1 MDVDFQNS
9 FILVLLCLL
18 SLLCYSLYVRKP
30 QRFDLPPSPPSL
42 PIIGHLHLLLSLLIH
57 KSFQKLS
64 SKHGPLL
71 YLRIFNVP
79 IVLVSS
85 SSVASEIFKTHDLNV
100 SFRGLPPLDESLL
113 FGSSTFLM
121 APHGDYL
128 KFMKKLLV
136 TNLLGSQALERSRC
150 IRADELERFYANLL
164 GKAMDKEMV
173 DIGKEAMK
181 VSNKIIF
188 KMLMGSRYCL
198 EEDGEAETA
207 RGLVIQ
213 SFALFKKIFLATLL
227 HRPLKKFGISLFKK
241 DILSVSDRFDKLL
254 ERVLVKHQEEKPS
267 EHQSADMMDVLL
279 EAFRDENAEYKITR
293 NHIKTFFIVMQELF
307 IAGTDSMGQTTQWA
321 MAELVNNPNILERL
335 RKEIESV
342 VGKTSL
348 IQETDL
354 PSLPYL
360 QAVVKEVLRLHPPA
374 PLFARTSREEC
385 RIRGFYIPENTTLL
399 VNVYAVMR
407 DPGSWEDPDEFRPE
421 RFLASLG
428 TGEEDERREQAH
440 KYIPFGSGRRGC
452 PGANLAYI
460 FIGTAVGMMVQCF
473 DWTIKGDEVKLE
485 EAAGELNLTMAH
497 PLKCTPVAR
506 TIKPFGFNPA
516 EST

>member
-1 MDVDFQNS
+1 MEVDFQNS
-9 FILVLLCLL
+9 LIFVLLCLL
-18 SLLCYSLYVRKP
+18 SLLCYSLYVRRP

-42 PIIGHLHLLLSLLIH
+42 PLIGHFHLILSLLIH

-164 GKAMDKEMV
+164 GKAINKEMV

-198 EEDGEAETA
+198 EDDGEAERA
-207 RGLVIQ
+207 RGLVIE
-213 SFALFKKIFLATLL
+213 SFSLLKKLALATLL
-227 HRPLKKFGISLFKK
+227 RRPLEKFGISLFRK
-241 DILSVSDRFDKLL
+241 DILSVSRRFDELL
-254 ERVLVKHQEEKPS
+254 ERILEEHEEKPS
-267 EHQSADMMDVLL
+267 EHQDADMMDVLL
-279 EAFRDENAEYKITR
+279 EAFRDGNAEYKITR
-293 NHIKTFFIVMQELF
+293 NHIKTFFIAMQELF

-374 PLFARTSREEC
+374 PLFARTSREQC

-407 DPGSWEDPDEFRPE
+407 DPGSWEDPDEFNPE

-440 KYIPFGSGRRGC
+440 KYIPFGGGRRGC

-473 DWTIKGDEVKLE
+473 DWKIKGGQVKLE

-506 TIKPFGFNPA
+506 PIKPLGFK
-516 EST
+516 

>member
-1 MDVDFQNS
+1 
-9 FILVLLCLL
+9 
-18 SLLCYSLYVRKP
+18 
-30 QRFDLPPSPPSL
+30 
-42 PIIGHLHLLLSLLIH
+42 
-57 KSFQKLS
+57 
-64 SKHGPLL
+64 
-71 YLRIFNVP
+71 
-79 IVLVSS
+79 
-85 SSVASEIFKTHDLNV
+85 
-100 SFRGLPPLDESLL
+100 
-113 FGSSTFLM
+113 
-121 APHGDYL
+121 
-128 KFMKKLLV
+128 
-136 TNLLGSQALERSRC
+136 
-150 IRADELERFYANLL
+150 
-164 GKAMDKEMV
+164 
-173 DIGKEAMK
+173 
-181 VSNKIIF
+181 
-188 KMLMGSRYCL
+188 
-198 EEDGEAETA
+198 
-207 RGLVIQ
+207 
-213 SFALFKKIFLATLL
+213 
-227 HRPLKKFGISLFKK
+227 
-241 DILSVSDRFDKLL
+241 
-254 ERVLVKHQEEKPS
+254 
-267 EHQSADMMDVLL
+267 
-279 EAFRDENAEYKITR
+279 
-293 NHIKTFFIVMQELF
+293 
-307 IAGTDSMGQTTQWA
+307 MGQTTQWA

>member
-1 MDVDFQNS
+1 MEVDFQNS
-9 FILVLLCLL
+9 LIFVLLCLL
-18 SLLCYSLYVRKP
+18 SLLCYSLYVRRP

-42 PIIGHLHLLLSLLIH
+42 PLIGHFHLILSLLIH

-164 GKAMDKEMV
+164 GKAINKEMV

-181 VSNKIIF
+181 
-188 KMLMGSRYCL
+188 
-198 EEDGEAETA
+198 
-207 RGLVIQ
+207 
-213 SFALFKKIFLATLL
+213 
-227 HRPLKKFGISLFKK
+227 
-241 DILSVSDRFDKLL
+241 
-254 ERVLVKHQEEKPS
+254 
-267 EHQSADMMDVLL
+267 
-279 EAFRDENAEYKITR
+279 
-293 NHIKTFFIVMQELF
+293 
-307 IAGTDSMGQTTQWA
+307 
-321 MAELVNNPNILERL
+321 
-335 RKEIESV
+335 
-342 VGKTSL
+342 
-348 IQETDL
+348 
-354 PSLPYL
+354 
-360 QAVVKEVLRLHPPA
+360 
-374 PLFARTSREEC
+374 
-385 RIRGFYIPENTTLL
+385 NTTLL

-407 DPGSWEDPDEFRPE
+407 DPGSWEDPDEFNPE

-440 KYIPFGSGRRGC
+440 KYIPFGGGRRGC

-473 DWTIKGDEVKLE
+473 DWKIKGGQVKLE

-506 TIKPFGFNPA
+506 PIKPLGFK
-516 EST
+516 

>member
-9 FILVLLCLL
+9 FLFILLCLL
-18 SLLCYSLYVRKP
+18 SLLCYSLYIRKP
-30 QRFDLPPSPPSL
+30 QRLDLPPSPPSL
-42 PIIGHLHLLLSLLIH
+42 PIIGHFHLILSLLIH

-121 APHGDYL
+121 APQGDYL

-150 IRADELERFYANLL
+150 IRADELELFYANLL
-164 GKAMDKEMV
+164 GKAMNKEVV
-173 DIGKEAMK
+173 DIGKEAMSL
-181 VSNKIIF
+181 SNSIIF
-188 KMLMGSRYCL
+188 KMLMGRSFCY
-198 EEDGEAETA
+198 GEAERA
-207 RGLVIQ
+207 RGLVIE
-213 SFALFKKIFLATLL
+213 SFALFKKIALATLL
-227 HRPLKKFGISLFKK
+227 HKPLKKFGISLFKK
-241 DILSVSDRFDKLL
+241 DIMSVSDRFDELL
-254 ERVLVKHQEEKPS
+254 ERVLVKHEEEKRS

-279 EAFRDENAEYKITR
+279 EAFRDQNAESKITR
-293 NHIKTFFIVMQELF
+293 NHIKTFFIELF
-307 IAGTDSMGQTTQWA
+307 IAGTDSMGQSTQWA
-321 MAELVNNPNILERL
+321 MAELMNSPNILERL

-354 PSLPYL
+354 PNLPYL

-407 DPGSWEDPDEFRPE
+407 DPNSWEDPNEFKPE

-452 PGANLAYI
+452 PGANLTYI
-460 FIGTAVGMMVQCF
+460 FVGTAVGMMVQCF
-473 DWTIKGDEVKLE
+473 DWKIEGGQVKLE

-497 PLKCTPVAR
+497 PLRCTPVAR
-506 TIKPFGFNPA
+506 AINPFGFQI
-516 EST
+516 TCR